1 MATPV
6 TEQQHAAAVGLD
18 ALPGDVILRHIL
30 DQQQAAVA
38 AVAPAIP
45 AIDQAAGIVA
55 DVLRAGGHLHYAGA
69 GSSALMACADG
80 LELHGT
86 YGIDPARTHLHM
98 AGGLPVDAQMPG
110 DTEDDAGDGVRAAA
124 GVTAGDVV
132 IAVTASGATPYAVAF
147 ARTARAQ
154 GAQVVA
160 MANNA
165 GAAIFAHAHVA
176 IALTTPPEVIAGSTR
191 MGAGTAQKVALN
203 MISTLAGIRLGQV
216 HDGMMVGVVA
226 DNMKLRARAAGMVAR
241 IAGVPDQV
249 AKAALD
255 QAQGAVK
262 VAVLVARGLDIDSAH
277 AILNDTDHHLRQALL
292 RVAKS
297 GD

>member
-18 ALPGDVILRHIL
+18 ALPGDVVLRHIL
-30 DQQQAAVA
+30 DQQQAALGA
-38 AVAPAIP
+38 IAPAIP
-45 AIDQAAGIVA
+45 AIDKAARIVA
-55 DVLRAGGHLHYAGA
+55 DALRGGGHLHYAGA

-98 AGGLPVDAQMPG
+98 AGGLPVDARMPG
-110 DTEDDAGDGVRAAA
+110 DTEDDAGDGTRAAA
-124 GVTAGDVV
+124 GITAGDVV

-147 ARTARAQ
+147 AQTARAK

-160 MANNA
+160 IANNA
-165 GAAIFAHAHVA
+165 GAAIFAHADVA
-176 IALTTPPEVIAGSTR
+176 IALETPPEVIAGSTR
-191 MGAGTAQKVALN
+191 MGAGTAQKAALN

-226 DNMKLRARAAGMVAR
+226 DNAKLRARAAGMVAR
-241 IAGVPDQV
+241 IAGVSADT
-249 AKAALD
+249 AKQALD
-255 QAQGAVK
+255 QAEGAVK
-262 VAVLVARGLDIDSAH
+262 IAVLIARGLDMDRA
-277 AILNDTDHHLRQALL
+277 AALLNDTNHNLRAALA
-292 RVAKS
+292 RVTKS
-297 GD
+297 GG